1 MSIDDLED
9 LAIAEQL
16 SSSSPKLV
24 GQVVPGK
31 GKKFTIEN
39 FQRKRRTEEILNE
52 MIDHMDFQNK
62 GVNRPA
68 VCARRRRRRRG
79 PRTLV
84 AQGCLSK
91 K

>member
-1 MSIDDLED
+1 MSVDDLRD

-16 SSSSPKLV
+16 SCSSPKLV

-39 FQRKRRTEEILNE
+39 FQRKRRTEKILNE
-52 MIDHMDFQNK
+52 MIDQMDFRNK
-62 GVNRPA
+62 CVDRSA
-68 VCARRRRRRRG
+68 VRDRRRRRRRG